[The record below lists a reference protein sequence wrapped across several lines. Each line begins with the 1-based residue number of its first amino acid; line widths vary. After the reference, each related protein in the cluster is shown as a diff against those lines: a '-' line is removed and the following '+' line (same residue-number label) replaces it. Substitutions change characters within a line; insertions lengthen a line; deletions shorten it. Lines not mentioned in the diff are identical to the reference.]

1 VLPKDSDL
9 LQRDLLLCTNRLLW
23 GAKVLPGPPELL
35 QRHMLRTFFGM
46 LRRHNMLPARLL
58 LLRH

>member
-9 LQRDLLLCTNRLLW
+9 LRRNVLFCTNPLLW
-23 GAKVLPGPPELL
+23 GRVLPGPPDLL
-35 QRHMLRTFFGM
+35 QRHMLPTFFGM